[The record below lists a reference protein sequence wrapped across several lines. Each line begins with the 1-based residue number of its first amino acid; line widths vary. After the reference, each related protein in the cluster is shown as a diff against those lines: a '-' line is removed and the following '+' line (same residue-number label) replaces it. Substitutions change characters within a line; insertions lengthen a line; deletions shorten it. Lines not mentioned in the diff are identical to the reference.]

1 MHEGAG
7 EDAFTSAVAKVAED
21 ATGVVESV
29 VPAVRVLVLPRL
41 LDPLEDLEERL
52 ELDLS
57 IGQVDVFEAAFV
69 TFSPASKL
77 FTQKNKS
84 ETG

>member
-1 MHEGAG
+1 M
-7 EDAFTSAVAKVAED
+7 AKVAEG
-21 ATGVVESV
+21 ATGDIECV
-29 VPAVRVLVLPRL
+29 VPAVWVFVLPLL